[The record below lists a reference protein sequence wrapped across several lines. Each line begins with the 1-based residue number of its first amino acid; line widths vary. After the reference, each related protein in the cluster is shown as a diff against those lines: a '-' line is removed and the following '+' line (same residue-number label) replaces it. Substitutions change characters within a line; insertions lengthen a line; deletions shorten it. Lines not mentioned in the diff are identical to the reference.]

1 MSTLWPYPGSATVS
15 CGMGEH
21 KCRGINCSC
30 DCHLQGRAL
39 PVMQRLA
46 APQEQHLE
54 LFIEQVFGVKP
65 INPAE

>member
-1 MSTLWPYPGSATVS
+1 
-15 CGMGEH
+15 MGEH

-46 APQEQHLE
+46 AAQEQHLE
-54 LFIEQVFGVKP
+54 LFIEQAFGVKP